1 MNVQNLLARWGEQ
14 NPEQLLAQASLRMP
28 FWISLGLV
36 LLLAWYLAKLAWSLY
51 PEPSTASWQ
60 PPSARPSQ
68 SAAGATSSD
77 YSDLQ
82 AAGLF
87 GRADADEQPEMAVQD
102 VVDAPDTRLDL
113 KLRAAVASSDNA
125 TAHAIIADG
134 TGNEQTYFI
143 RDSIPGGATL
153 HQVHPDRVI
162 LNRGGMLEALR
173 LPREFAGAAA
183 PARGRPRRNAAVA
196 QPTVQEVVQNN
207 AASFTDVVRPQP
219 FMPNGQLRGYRVYP
233 GRNRQQ
239 FAALGLRPGDLVT
252 EINGMALNNPAEG
265 MQIFRSLGDAT
276 QVTVTLERNGQ
287 SQVMT
292 LDTNQV
298 SLGDGATQ

>member
-1 MNVQNLLARWGEQ
+1 
-14 NPEQLLAQASLRMP
+14 LAQASLRMP

-36 LLLAWYLAKLAWSLY
+36 LLLAWYLAKLAWALY

-60 PPSARPSQ
+60 PPSARPSE
-68 SAAGATSSD
+68 ALAGATSSD

-87 GRADADEQPEMAVQD
+87 GRANADEQTEPTVQD

-113 KLRAAVASSDNA
+113 KLRAAVASSDSA

-134 TGNEQTYFI
+134 SGNEQAYFL

-153 HQVHPDRVI
+153 HQVHADRVI

-173 LPREFAGAAA
+173 LPREFAAGAAA
-183 PARGRPRRNAAVA
+183 PRGSRPQRRAAAA
-196 QPTVQEVVQNN
+196 QPTVQQVVQNN